1 MKLSDLIY
9 ALESADNNMMSG
21 LKELPK
27 ATNLRC
33 LLKLA
38 EETQVGEN
46 DSLDVRVKVRTTP
59 DGMDV
64 RSRTLVVTVL
74 NDLGHTK
81 SVKSYTGN
89 NLRDMGRP

>member
-9 ALESADNNMMSG
+9 ALESADNNMKSG
-21 LKELPK
+21 LNELPK

-33 LLKLA
+33 LFKLA
-38 EETQVGEN
+38 EETEVGDN
-46 DSLDVRVKVRTTP
+46 DSLDVGVKIRMTS

-74 NDLGHTK
+74 SELGHTK
-81 SVKSYTGN
+81 SVKSYTGS